1 MIVLGRIA
9 APFGVRGWV
18 HVHPFGDD
26 PVAWRRMKTWWL
38 GVNPDARD
46 EAAWTAYSLDDCKPH
61 GKGLVA
67 SFMGVTDRSG
77 AEKLEGLY
85 LAAPREA
92 WPNTEPD
99 EYYWADLIG
108 LTVLNE
114 QEVRLGVVTG
124 LVETGVHAVL
134 QLADGEAERLI
145 PFVSAYVKDVDLK
158 AGCIRVEW
166 GADW

>member
-1 MIVLGRIA
+1 
-9 APFGVRGWV
+9 
-18 HVHPFGDD
+18 
-26 PVAWRRMKTWWL
+26 MKTWWL
-38 GVNPDARD
+38 GSDPQARD
-46 EAAWTAYSLDDCKPH
+46 ESAWRAYALDECKPH

-92 WPNTEPD
+92 WPSTAAN

-114 QEVRLGVVTG
+114 QDVVLGVVSG
-124 LVETGVHAVL
+124 LIETGAHDVL
-134 QLADGEAERLI
+134 QLVDGEAERLI
-145 PFVSAYVKDVDLK
+145 PFVAAYVKEVDL
-158 AGCIRVEW
+158 AGRRIRVEW